1 MKINANMKILIV
13 DDMRPIRTS
22 MKSILERLGFTNI
35 AEASD
40 GLEALSLL
48 KQEKQ
53 DLLITDWNMPNMDG
67 ISLVR
72 MVRADEGMKHMPI
85 VMLTAEAERDHVVE
99 AIKVGISDYIV
110 KPFTAGVVQRK
121 IEAVLEKMQQAAEQ
135 DTAQRSGT

>member
-1 MKINANMKILIV
+1 MKINSNMKIMIV

-35 AEASD
+35 TEASD
-40 GLEALSLL
+40 GLEALACL
-48 KQEKQ
+48 KQEKR

-72 MVRADEGMKHMPI
+72 MVRADASLKDMPI
-85 VMLTAEAERDHVVE
+85 VMLTAEAERDHVME

-110 KPFTAGVVQRK
+110 KPFTADVVQRK
-121 IEAVLEKMQQAAEQ
+121 IETVLEKMQQAAEQ
-135 DTAQRSGT
+135 DTAQRSGA